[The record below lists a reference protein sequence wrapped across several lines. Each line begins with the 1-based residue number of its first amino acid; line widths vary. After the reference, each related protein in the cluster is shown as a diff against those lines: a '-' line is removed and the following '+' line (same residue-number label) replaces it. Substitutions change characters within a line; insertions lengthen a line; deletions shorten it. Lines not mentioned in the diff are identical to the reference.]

1 MHLKTIPLHLNI
13 QERILQKHSMKW
25 MDTSSKSEGET
36 KAIPP
41 PPTKKSCGQESK
53 SKIHLREMEAKL
65 LVRWQLLELLQI

>member
-1 MHLKTIPLHLNI
+1 
-13 QERILQKHSMKW
+13 MKW

-53 SKIHLREMEAKL
+53 SKIHLREMEAEL